1 MKYAIIT
8 GASKGLGASLAQR
21 LLKENVGIVTVSRT
35 VNNELEKWAKEKKL
49 FFKHF
54 SCDLADMNEVETVFM
69 NICELVLAEEAEELY
84 LFNNAG
90 VIEPIDTVGN
100 LAKEKVMLNIQVNLV
115 APTVITNLLLNK
127 VKGNKL
133 TVINVTS
140 GAGERPIQ
148 GWSTYCS
155 TKAALNMFTKTT
167 ALEQKTA
174 NSGHVIIGYSPG
186 IMDTEMQGTIRSST
200 AQSFHDVETF
210 KEYKEKGMLRS
221 TDVVADALIDLLL
234 AHKAE
239 NGMIYNVNELL
250 G

>member
-35 VNNELEKWAKEKKL
+35 VNNELEQLAKERNL

-54 SCDLADMNEVETVFM
+54 SCDLADMNEVETVFT
-69 NICELVLAEEAEELY
+69 NICELVFAEEVEELY

-100 LAKEKVMLNIQVNLV
+100 LATEKVMLNIQVNLV

-127 VKGNKL
+127 VKGCKL

-167 ALEQKTA
+167 ALEQNTA

-186 IMDTEMQGTIRSST
+186 IMDTEMQGKIRSST

-221 TDVVADALIDLLL
+221 TEVVADALIDLLL
-234 AHKAE
+234 ADKAE